1 MQGRWLTEKQ
11 AAQLLGLAPST
22 LRAWRVKEER
32 GERRPVLLWR
42 RFGRAVRYWIGPE
55 LLGQV
60 GQTAGPDE
68 EKV

>member
-22 LRAWRVKEER
+22 LRAWRVREAR
-32 GERRPVLLWR
+32 GEQQPVLPWR